1 MRQVTK
7 LDKAKAALVLD
18 HPFFASILL
27 RRPMVARTDIPI
39 LGINQRGTIY
49 YNPQAI
55 EGLPVQQIVWGL
67 AHECMHYMGQHV
79 ARLGHRN
86 HKKWNHATDAWIND
100 TLTAANVGQTIPGCV
115 DIKGSKE
122 KTCEAI
128 YDELPD
134 NEDKGGGGGGG
145 SGGGQEQSE
154 GSAGDGMSEDIMQEG
169 DPMTESEI
177 KEQEAHTK
185 IEIAEAA
192 QAAKMRGKMPA
203 ALQEFVADI
212 IESKTPWYDILE
224 RFMTGMTSADYSW
237 ARPNRRFIPSGNYL
251 PSTGK
256 APTMGEIVVQVDVSG
271 SISKQELDAYNGHLK
286 RIVEQCRPEKTH
298 VIYTDTQV
306 QRHVEFEVGEE
317 VQLEFYS
324 GGGTHMPAGFDWVA
338 EKGIDPEV
346 MVTLTDGYTGW
357 GSAPDFPT
365 IWCISSD
372 VQAPYGESIH
382 FDMND

>member
-39 LGINQRGTIY
+39 LAINQRGTIY
-49 YNPQAI
+49 YNPKAI

-79 ARLGHRN
+79 ARMNGRQ

-100 TLTAANVGQTIPGCV
+100 TLTSAGVGQPVPQTVNMP
-115 DIKGSKE
+115 GSKD

-145 SGGGQEQSE
+145 NDPSGDQQGE
-154 GSAGDGMSEDIMQEG
+154 GMGDDILQEG

-224 RFMTGMTSADYSW
+224 RFMTGMTNADYSW

-256 APTMGEIVVQVDVSG
+256 APTMGEVVVQVDVSG

-286 RIVEQCRPEKTH
+286 RIVEQCNPEKTH

-306 QRHVEFEVGEE
+306 QKHVEFEAGEE
-317 VQLEFYS
+317 VNLEFFS
-324 GGGTHMPAGFDWVA
+324 GGGTHMPAGFDWLA
-338 EKGIDPEV
+338 EKGIAPEV
-346 MVTLTDGYTGW
+346 FVTLTDGYTGW
-357 GSAPDFPT
+357 DSDPGFPT
-365 IWCISSD
+365 IWCISSN
-372 VQAPYGESIH
+372 VVAPYGETIH